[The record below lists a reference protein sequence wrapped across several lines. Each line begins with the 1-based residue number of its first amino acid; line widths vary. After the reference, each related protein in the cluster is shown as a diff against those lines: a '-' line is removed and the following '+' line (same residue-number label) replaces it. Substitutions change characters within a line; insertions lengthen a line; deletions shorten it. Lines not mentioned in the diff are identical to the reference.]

1 VRARAR
7 PGRPDRIELL
17 RAAEE
22 LAALAMPY
30 EAARCRYYSA
40 EPDQVRAA
48 LGTFERVGA
57 SADAKRART
66 TIGPRGPVEGVA
78 AGGVT
83 VHREVLAPLPLT
95 PRETEV
101 ASLVAQGLT
110 SAAIAEALFVSLRT
124 VTSHLEH
131 IYTKLGVGSRAALTR
146 LVVEQRASSADR

>member
-1 VRARAR
+1 
-7 PGRPDRIELL
+7 
-17 RAAEE
+17 
-22 LAALAMPY
+22 
-30 EAARCRYYSA
+30 
-40 EPDQVRAA
+40 
-48 LGTFERVGA
+48 
-57 SADAKRART
+57 
-66 TIGPRGPVEGVA
+66 
-78 AGGVT
+78 
-83 VHREVLAPLPLT
+83 LPLT